1 MDAPIRRLAI
11 ADATPLAHAYAHAVA
26 ASVGVRMLSIKGP
39 AAEYHEVRGPHVSAD
54 ADLLIDPAGFG
65 VVVERLRAAGWRER
79 PPMAGTED
87 WSEHS
92 ITLIRD
98 GWPCDLDLHD
108 RFPGFLEPAGDVFEA
123 LWRDRLPI
131 EVAGRSVDI
140 PSRDGTILIAALHAL
155 RRWPG
160 FARGG
165 EELAEL
171 HTRFGG
177 GSLTADERASLD
189 ALARE
194 TGCIESLDGALRD
207 LGVTDAAGSRG
218 DDPAL
223 RAWRTRVTA
232 GGTGTHFWLR
242 RLERLPWRERPR
254 ELAYIIWPDEE
265 NLRRSHP
272 AIAPGRRALNRARVA
287 RLGRGAR
294 HLPAAVWARVVTRWR
309 R

>member
-1 MDAPIRRLAI
+1 MDGPTRRLAI

-26 ASVGVRMLSIKGP
+26 ASLGVRMLSIKGP
-39 AAEYHEVRGPHVSAD
+39 AAEYHEVPGPHVSAD
-54 ADLLIDPAGFG
+54 ADLLIDPAGFSL
-65 VVVERLRAAGWRER
+65 VVDRLRVAGWRER

-98 GWPCDLDLHD
+98 GWPCDLGLHD
-108 RFPGFLEPAGDVFEA
+108 RFPGFLEPPGVVFEA

-165 EELAEL
+165 AELAEL
-171 HTRFGG
+171 RTRFGAG
-177 GSLTADERASLD
+177 RLGASDQASLD

-207 LGVTDAAGSRG
+207 LGVTDATGSRR
-218 DDPAL
+218 DDPPL
-223 RAWRTRVTA
+223 RAWRARVAA

-254 ELAYIIWPDEE
+254 ALAYIIWPDEE
-265 NLRRSHP
+265 NLRRAHP
-272 AIAPGRRALNRARVA
+272 WIAPGRRAADRERLA

-294 HLPAAVWARVVTRWR
+294 NLPVAVWARVVAR
-309 R
+309 RPR